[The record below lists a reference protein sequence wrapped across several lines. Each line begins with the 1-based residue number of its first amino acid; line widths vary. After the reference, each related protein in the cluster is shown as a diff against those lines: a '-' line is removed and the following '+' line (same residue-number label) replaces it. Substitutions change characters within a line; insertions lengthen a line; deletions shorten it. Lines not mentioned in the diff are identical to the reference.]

1 MLAHLIFVIINTLRG
16 YVRGGNFRNLCR
28 IHKAKMTEFPGLKV
42 ASLTGIVCFAVDM
55 TKVCV
60 T

>member
-1 MLAHLIFVIINTLRG
+1 MLAHLIFVIINTWQG
-16 YVRGGNFRNLCR
+16 YVRGGNVRNLYR
-28 IHKAKMTEFPGLKV
+28 SHKAKMTEFSGLKV
-42 ASLTGIVCFAVDM
+42 ASLAGIVCFTVDM